1 LKNQDTTQIL
11 QEEIRL
17 LRLENEQLRARLRTD
32 KLRKTVTVPD
42 EFAAIFDKAEKNVS
56 AYFESISIEPE
67 QGEIIIN
74 NERYVL
80 FKSSSLS
87 YEFLDIIKELYSNR
101 PKDEAIRIGNNF
113 LFDIAHVLGKKDALS
128 FHQRMNLVDPV
139 EKLAAGPVH
148 FAYTGWANVEILP
161 ESNPSPNENYL
172 LKFRHHNSFEA
183 QSWKKVGRTSD
194 IPVCTM
200 SCGYS
205 SGWCEES
212 FGLSLTTVELECEA
226 MGADHCT
233 FIMAPPEKIKE
244 YLNANE
250 KGESTEQFDVP
261 VFFEKKYA
269 EDRLRASLEQKETLL
284 QEVHHRVKNNL
295 QIVSSLLNLQ
305 LDSVKDKAT
314 KLEIRS
320 GIMRINTMA
329 RIQEMI
335 YSDISLSTLQV
346 EYFFRHL
353 FLSLVQAHNIE
364 FLPIEMEISIDVE
377 EAQLLPDVAISIG
390 LILNEI
396 VGNSF
401 HQLEK
406 VENKFQLEL
415 KEDSKSYQLSVVGLV
430 KNNLWDSPENA
441 FALSLIDLLCQ
452 QADSKLTIGNKSGF
466 SSYLI
471 TIKKTQ
477 DK

>member
-1 LKNQDTTQIL
+1 MKNQDTTLIL
-11 QEEIRL
+11 QEEIQR
-17 LRLENEQLRARLRTD
+17 LRLENEQLRERLRND
-32 KLRKTVTVPD
+32 KVRKTVIVPD
-42 EFAAIFDKAEKNVS
+42 EFAAIFEHAEKNVS

-406 VENKFQLEL
+406 AEGKFQLEL
-415 KEDSKSYQLSVVGLV
+415 KEDNKSYQLSVVGLV

-441 FALSLIDLLCQ
+441 FVISLIDLLCQ

>member
-42 EFAAIFDKAEKNVS
+42 EFAAIFDTAEKNVS

-406 VENKFQLEL
+406 VESKFQLEL

>member
-1 LKNQDTTQIL
+1 MKNQDTTQIL

-42 EFAAIFDKAEKNVS
+42 EFAAIFDTAEKNVS

-406 VENKFQLEL
+406 VESKFQLEL
-415 KEDSKSYQLSVVGLV
+415 KEDNKSYQLSVVGLV

>member
-1 LKNQDTTQIL
+1 MKNQDTTLIL
-11 QEEIRL
+11 QEEIQR
-17 LRLENEQLRARLRTD
+17 LRLENEQLRERLRND
-32 KLRKTVTVPD
+32 KVRKTVIVPD
-42 EFAAIFDKAEKNVS
+42 EFAAIFEHAEKNVS

-305 LDSVKDKAT
+305 LDSVNDKAT

-406 VENKFQLEL
+406 AEGKFQLEL
-415 KEDSKSYQLSVVGLV
+415 KEDNKSYQLSVVGLV

-441 FALSLIDLLCQ
+441 FAISLIDLLCQ